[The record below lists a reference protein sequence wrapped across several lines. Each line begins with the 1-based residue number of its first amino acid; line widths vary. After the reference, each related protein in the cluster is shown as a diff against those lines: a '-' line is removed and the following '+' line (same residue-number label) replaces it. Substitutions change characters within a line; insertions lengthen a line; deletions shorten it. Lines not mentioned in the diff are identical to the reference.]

1 MQLEVSKKENG
12 DMTERILE
20 LNNQVKDLENIINN
34 MKELQITL
42 ENTIHSLENR
52 EKELEN
58 MINEK
63 KYENASLNREKN
75 TLAKNVDD

>member
-1 MQLEVSKKENG
+1 
-12 DMTERILE
+12 MTERILE

-52 EKELEN
+52 
-58 MINEK
+58 
-63 KYENASLNREKN
+63 
-75 TLAKNVDD
+75 

>member
-20 LNNQVKDLENIINN
+20 LNNQIKDLENIINN

-52 EKELEN
+52 
-58 MINEK
+58 
-63 KYENASLNREKN
+63 
-75 TLAKNVDD
+75 

>member
-1 MQLEVSKKENG
+1 LRNDCKHLSMQLEVSKKENG

-52 EKELEN
+52 
-58 MINEK
+58 
-63 KYENASLNREKN
+63 
-75 TLAKNVDD
+75 